1 MNRNNNVLIIFWDFR
16 SVLFIHE
23 HLASIPRFVASLWIK
38 QNLRIRKKT
47 GFSNMRRRCSG
58 WQCQTSERPP
68 NTQTSSGFILDNNL
82 PLPIVQTW
90 HRTIIICSISWKR
103 NLENT
108 DSNTT
113 LLWMCS
119 CATRW
124 TTALLTFFHYRMKKY
139 YAIWRLCGKME
150 HNCICYKNIQ
160 LISKTK
166 FWFILDIKKKKLKM
180 IQRERRFLFWLL

>member
-108 DSNTT
+108 D
-113 LLWMCS
+113 
-119 CATRW
+119 
-124 TTALLTFFHYRMKKY
+124 
-139 YAIWRLCGKME
+139 
-150 HNCICYKNIQ
+150 CICYKNIQ